1 MAYMPKRF
9 KYRKVMRGQVK
20 GYAQRG
26 NRVSFGEFG
35 LQALDPGWID
45 GRQLEAARVAANR
58 ATGGTAKIWI
68 RIFPDKPVTAKPA
81 ETRMGKGKGAVDHY
95 VAVAKRGR
103 MLFELGGVSEE
114 LAREG
119 LRLAAAKLPIP
130 TKVVSR
136 ADFFMHTVA

>member
-1 MAYMPKRF
+1 MAYMPKRT
-9 KYRKVMRGQVK
+9 KHRKVMRGKVK

-26 NRVSFGEFG
+26 NRVSFGDYG

-81 ETRMGKGKGAVDHY
+81 ETRMGKGKGDLDHW
-95 VAVAKRGR
+95 VAVVRPGTV
-103 MLFELGGVSEE
+103 LFELGNCSEDD
-114 LAREG
+114 A
-119 LRLAAAKLPIP
+119 RLAFKRIAHKMPIKVRMIRRLP
-130 TKVVSR
+130 S
-136 ADFFMHTVA
+136 H

>member
-1 MAYMPKRF
+1 MAYMPKRT
-9 KYRKVMRGQVK
+9 KHRKVMRGKVK

-26 NRVSFGEFG
+26 NRVSFGDYG

-81 ETRMGKGKGAVDHY
+81 ETRMGKGKGDLDHW
-95 VAVAKRGR
+95 VAVVRPGTV
-103 MLFELGGVSEE
+103 LFELGNCSEDQ
-114 LAREG
+114 A
-119 LRLAAAKLPIP
+119 RLAFKRIAHKMPIKVRMIRRLP
-130 TKVVSR
+130 S
-136 ADFFMHTVA
+136 H

>member
-1 MAYMPKRF
+1 MAYMPKRS

-81 ETRMGKGKGAVDHY
+81 ETRMGKGKGDLDHW
-95 VAVAKRGR
+95 VAVVRPGTV
-103 MLFELGGVSEE
+103 LFELGNCSEDD
-114 LAREG
+114 A
-119 LRLAAAKLPIP
+119 RLAFKRIAHKMPIKVRMVRRLP
-130 TKVVSR
+130 T
-136 ADFFMHTVA
+136 H

>member
-1 MAYMPKRF
+1 MLSPKRTKF
-9 KYRKVMRGQVK
+9 RKQHRGRMK
-20 GYAQRG
+20 GIASKG
-26 NRVSFGEFG
+26 NTIAFGQFA
-35 LQALDPGWID
+35 LQAQDCGWVTA
-45 GRQLEAARVAANR
+45 RQIEAARR
-58 ATGGTAKIWI
+58 AMVRYMRRGGQVWI
-68 RIFPDKPVTAKPA
+68 RVFADKPVTKKPL

>member
-1 MAYMPKRF
+1 MPKRT
-9 KYRKVMRGQVK
+9 KHRKVMRGKVK

-26 NRVSFGEFG
+26 NRVSFGDYG

-81 ETRMGKGKGAVDHY
+81 ETRMGKGKGDLDHW
-95 VAVAKRGR
+95 VAVVRPGTV
-103 MLFELGGVSEE
+103 LFELGNCSEDD
-114 LAREG
+114 A
-119 LRLAAAKLPIP
+119 RLAFKRIAHKMPIKVRMIRRLP
-130 TKVVSR
+130 S
-136 ADFFMHTVA
+136 H

>member
-68 RIFPDKPVTAKPA
+68 RIFPNKPVTAKPA
-81 ETRMGKGKGAVDHY
+81 ETRMGKGKGDLDHW
-95 VAVAKRGR
+95 VAVVRPGTV
-103 MLFELGGVSEE
+103 LFELGNCSEDD
-114 LAREG
+114 A
-119 LRLAAAKLPIP
+119 RLAFKRIAHKMPIKVRMIRRLP
-130 TKVVSR
+130 T
-136 ADFFMHTVA
+136 H

>member
-1 MAYMPKRF
+1 MAYIPKRT
-9 KYRKVMRGQVK
+9 KHRKVMRGKVK

-26 NRVSFGEFG
+26 NRVSFGDYG

-81 ETRMGKGKGAVDHY
+81 ETRMGKGKGDLDHW
-95 VAVAKRGR
+95 VAVVRPGTV
-103 MLFELGGVSEE
+103 LFELGNCSEDQ
-114 LAREG
+114 A
-119 LRLAAAKLPIP
+119 RLAFKRIAHKMPVKVRMIRRLP
-130 TKVVSR
+130 S
-136 ADFFMHTVA
+136 H

>member
-1 MAYMPKRF
+1 MQQPKRV
-9 KYRKVMRGQVK
+9 KYLKVHRGRRT
-20 GYAQRG
+20 GAATTG
-26 NRVSFGEFG
+26 ATLHFGEFG
-35 LQALDPGWID
+35 LKAMETAWLTA
-45 GRQLEAARVAANR
+45 RQIEAARR
-58 ATGGTAKIWI
+58 AMVRYMRRGGQVWI
-68 RIFPDKPVTAKPA
+68 RVFADKPVTKKPL

-103 MLFELGGVSEE
+103 MLFELGGVSED

-136 ADFFMHTVA
+136 ADFFMHTAS